1 MLGAVLSFTKIVWR
15 SSLEDICKL
24 IRIFQINLP
33 INGEKR
39 YAKCKEHT
47 CSPKKQSKR
56 VSAPQ
61 FKSTLISLK
70 TLKEEQGKLAKFR
83 ETNGMKDAGVEI
95 MRNTTAA
102 TGETKVVV

>member
-1 MLGAVLSFTKIVWR
+1 
-15 SSLEDICKL
+15 
-24 IRIFQINLP
+24 
-33 INGEKR
+33 
-39 YAKCKEHT
+39 
-47 CSPKKQSKR
+47 
-56 VSAPQ
+56 
-61 FKSTLISLK
+61 LISLK